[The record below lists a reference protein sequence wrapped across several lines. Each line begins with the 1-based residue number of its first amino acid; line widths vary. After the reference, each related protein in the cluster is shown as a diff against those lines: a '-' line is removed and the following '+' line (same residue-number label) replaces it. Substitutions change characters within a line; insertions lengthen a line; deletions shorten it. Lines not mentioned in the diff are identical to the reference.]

1 MITDK
6 IAKHL
11 EKIYTTKQ
19 DLDQANQLFNELIA
33 KYAAKEFTGNSAMDQ
48 SNVYLI
54 TYGDSFQSGN
64 EKGLK
69 VLSEVIQT
77 YLEDSITD
85 IHLLP
90 MFPFTSDDGFSVTD
104 YLTINPTLGDWEDVK
119 KLARKKRL
127 MYDFV
132 ANHMSAKSAWFKKF
146 LNNEA
151 GFEKSFIEYQKK
163 FDTKNVTRPRTSPL
177 FHEYS
182 NDRGEKKNVWTT
194 FSDDQVDV
202 NPKDPIML
210 ARLSEVLLEYT
221 FSGASSIRLDAI
233 GFLWKDSG
241 TTCMHLP
248 KTHEI
253 VKMWR
258 TLLNHFSPNTQII
271 TETNV
276 PHKENISYLGNG
288 HNEANQVYQ
297 FPLPPLVLFS
307 FIQENTQKLAEWA
320 STIHALSDE
329 ATFFN
334 FLASHDGIGMRP
346 VEGILDQTECETIV
360 ERVLQNQGKVSY
372 KSNPDGSQTIYELN
386 INYGDALRSSED
398 ADQLAAK
405 KLIAAHNIL
414 LSLVGVPAIYYHS
427 IFGSRG
433 DLQGVEE
440 SGINR
445 RINRQKIET
454 KQLATELNTDS
465 YRKTVYEGIT
475 ELLKERQ
482 NHEAFSPYG
491 EQEVLHFDDQVFALK
506 RMAKNGTEII
516 SLTNVA
522 GTKKTIEGLN
532 GVDVLTQ
539 TEVNNNLILEP
550 YGIAWIKVGEQQ

>member
-1 MITDK
+1 MITEK
-6 IAKHL
+6 IAAHL
-11 EKIYTTKQ
+11 EKIYTSKQ
-19 DLDQANQLFNELIA
+19 DLDQANQLFTDLLE
-33 KYAAKEFTGNSAMDQ
+33 KYATKKFTENPAIDQ
-48 SNVYLI
+48 SNAYLI
-54 TYGDSFQSGN
+54 TYGDSFQHGN

-69 VLSEVIQT
+69 VLREVVQT
-77 YLEDSITD
+77 YLDDSITD
-85 IHLLP
+85 VHLLP

-104 YLTINPTLGDWEDVK
+104 YLTINPVLGDWDDIK
-119 KLARKKRL
+119 KLAQKKRL

-132 ANHMSAKSAWFKKF
+132 ANHMSAKSEWFKNF
-146 LNNEA
+146 LNNDI
-151 GFEKSFIEYQKK
+151 GFEQSFVEYQEE
-163 FDTKNVTRPRTSPL
+163 FDTTNVTRPRTSPL

-182 NDRGEKKNVWTT
+182 TDKGEKKKVWTT

-221 FSGASSIRLDAI
+221 FRGASSIRLDAI

-276 PHKENISYLGNG
+276 PHKENISYLGDG

-346 VEGILDQTECETIV
+346 VEGILDDTERETIV
-360 ERVLQNQGKVSY
+360 ERVLNNQGKVSY
-372 KSNPDGSQTIYELN
+372 KSNPDGSQTVYELN

-398 ADQLAAK
+398 TDQLAAK

-414 LSLVGVPAIYYHS
+414 LSFVGVPAIYYHS

-454 KQLATELNTDS
+454 KQLATELDIDS

-475 ELLKERQ
+475 RLLKERQ
-482 NHEAFSPYG
+482 NYEAFSPYG
-491 EQEVLHFDDQVFALK
+491 EQEVLHLDEQVFALK
-506 RMAKNGTEII
+506 RTAKDGSEII
-516 SLTNVA
+516 SLTNVT
-522 GTKKTIEGLN
+522 GTEKIVEGLN
-532 GVDVLTQ
+532 GINVLTQ
-539 TEVNNNLILEP
+539 TEVDNNFILAP

>member
-1 MITDK
+1 MITEK
-6 IAKHL
+6 IAAHL
-11 EKIYTTKQ
+11 EKIYTSKQ
-19 DLDQANQLFNELIA
+19 DLDQANQLFTDLLE
-33 KYAAKEFTGNSAMDQ
+33 KYATKKFTENPAIDQ
-48 SNVYLI
+48 SNAYLI
-54 TYGDSFQSGN
+54 TYGDSFQNGN

-69 VLSEVIQT
+69 VLREVVQT
-77 YLEDSITD
+77 YLDDSITD
-85 IHLLP
+85 VHLLP

-104 YLTINPTLGDWEDVK
+104 YLTINPVLGDWDDIK
-119 KLARKKRL
+119 KLAQKKRL

-132 ANHMSAKSAWFKKF
+132 ANHMSAKSEWFKKF
-146 LNNEA
+146 LNNDI
-151 GFEKSFIEYQKK
+151 GFEQSFVEYQEE
-163 FDTKNVTRPRTSPL
+163 FDTTNVTRPRTSPL

-182 NDRGEKKNVWTT
+182 TDKGEKKKVWTT

-221 FSGASSIRLDAI
+221 FRGASSIRLDAI

-276 PHKENISYLGNG
+276 PHKENISYLGDG

-346 VEGILDQTECETIV
+346 VEGILDDTERETIV
-360 ERVLQNQGKVSY
+360 ERVLNNQGKVSY
-372 KSNPDGSQTIYELN
+372 KSNPDGSQTVYELN

-398 ADQLAAK
+398 TDQLAAK

-414 LSLVGVPAIYYHS
+414 LSFVGVPAIYYHS

-454 KQLATELNTDS
+454 KQLATELDIDS

-475 ELLKERQ
+475 RLLKERQ
-482 NHEAFSPYG
+482 NYEAFSPYG
-491 EQEVLHFDDQVFALK
+491 EQEVLHLDEQVFALK
-506 RMAKNGTEII
+506 RTAKDGSEII
-516 SLTNVA
+516 SLTNVT
-522 GTKKTIEGLN
+522 GTEKIVEGLN
-532 GVDVLTQ
+532 GINVLTQ
-539 TEVNNNLILEP
+539 TEVDNNFILAP

>member
-1 MITDK
+1 MITEK
-6 IAKHL
+6 IATHL
-11 EKIYTTKQ
+11 EKIYTSKQ
-19 DLDQANQLFNELIA
+19 DLDQANQLFTDLLE
-33 KYAAKEFTGNSAMDQ
+33 KYATKKFTENPAIDQ
-48 SNVYLI
+48 SNAYLI
-54 TYGDSFQSGN
+54 TYGDSFQHGN

-69 VLSEVIQT
+69 VLREVVQT
-77 YLEDSITD
+77 YLDGSITD
-85 IHLLP
+85 VHLLP

-104 YLTINPTLGDWEDVK
+104 YLTINPALGDWDDIK
-119 KLARKKRL
+119 KLAQKKRL

-132 ANHMSAKSAWFKKF
+132 ANHMSAKSEWFKKF
-146 LNNEA
+146 LNNDI
-151 GFEKSFIEYQKK
+151 GFEQSFVEYQEE
-163 FDTKNVTRPRTSPL
+163 FDTTNVTRPRTSPL

-182 NDRGEKKNVWTT
+182 TDKGEKKKVWTT

-221 FSGASSIRLDAI
+221 FRGASSIRLDAI

-276 PHKENISYLGNG
+276 PHKENISYLGDG

-346 VEGILDQTECETIV
+346 VEGILDDTERETIV
-360 ERVLQNQGKVSY
+360 ERVLNNQGKVSY
-372 KSNPDGSQTIYELN
+372 KSNPDGSQTVYELN

-398 ADQLAAK
+398 TDQLAAK

-414 LSLVGVPAIYYHS
+414 LSFVGVPAIYYHS

-454 KQLATELNTDS
+454 KQLATKLDIDS

-475 ELLKERQ
+475 RLLKERQ
-482 NHEAFSPYG
+482 NYEAFSPYG
-491 EQEVLHFDDQVFALK
+491 EQEVLHLDEQVFALK
-506 RMAKNGTEII
+506 RTAKDGSEII
-516 SLTNVA
+516 SLTNVT
-522 GTKKTIEGLN
+522 GTEKIVEGLN
-532 GVDVLTQ
+532 GINVLTQ
-539 TEVNNNLILEP
+539 TEVDNNFRLAP

>member
-1 MITDK
+1 MITEK
-6 IAKHL
+6 IAAHL
-11 EKIYTTKQ
+11 EKIYTSKQ
-19 DLDQANQLFNELIA
+19 DLDQANQLFTDLLE
-33 KYAAKEFTGNSAMDQ
+33 KYATKKFTENPAIDQ
-48 SNVYLI
+48 SNAYLI
-54 TYGDSFQSGN
+54 TYGDSFQNGN

-69 VLSEVIQT
+69 VLREVVQT
-77 YLEDSITD
+77 YLDDSITD
-85 IHLLP
+85 VHLLP

-104 YLTINPTLGDWEDVK
+104 YLTINPALGDWDDIK
-119 KLARKKRL
+119 KLAQKKRL

-132 ANHMSAKSAWFKKF
+132 ANHMSAKSEWFKKF
-146 LNNEA
+146 LNNDI
-151 GFEKSFIEYQKK
+151 GFEQSFVEYQEE
-163 FDTKNVTRPRTSPL
+163 FDTTNVTRPRTSPL

-182 NDRGEKKNVWTT
+182 TDKGEKKKVWTT

-221 FSGASSIRLDAI
+221 FRGASSIRLDAI

-276 PHKENISYLGNG
+276 PHKENISYLGDG

-346 VEGILDQTECETIV
+346 VEGILDDTERETIV
-360 ERVLQNQGKVSY
+360 ERVLNNQGKVSY
-372 KSNPDGSQTIYELN
+372 KSNPDGSQTVYELN

-398 ADQLAAK
+398 TDQLAAK

-414 LSLVGVPAIYYHS
+414 LSFVGVPAIYYHS

-454 KQLATELNTDS
+454 KQLATELDIDS

-475 ELLKERQ
+475 RLLKERQ
-482 NHEAFSPYG
+482 NYEAFSPYG
-491 EQEVLHFDDQVFALK
+491 EQEVLHLDEQVFALK
-506 RMAKNGTEII
+506 RTAKDGSEII
-516 SLTNVA
+516 SLTNVT
-522 GTKKTIEGLN
+522 GTEKIVEGLN
-532 GVDVLTQ
+532 GINVLTQ
-539 TEVNNNLILEP
+539 TEVDNNFILAP

>member
-1 MITDK
+1 MITEK
-6 IAKHL
+6 IATHL
-11 EKIYTTKQ
+11 EKIYTSKQ
-19 DLDQANQLFNELIA
+19 DLEQANQLFTDLLE
-33 KYAAKEFTGNSAMDQ
+33 KYAAKEFTENPAIDQ
-48 SNVYLI
+48 SNAYLI

-69 VLSEVIQT
+69 VLTEVVQT
-77 YLEDSITD
+77 YLDDSITD
-85 IHLLP
+85 VHLLP

-104 YLTINPTLGDWEDVK
+104 YLTINPALGDWDDIK
-119 KLARKKRL
+119 KLAQKKRL

-132 ANHMSAKSAWFKKF
+132 ANHMSAKSEWFKKF
-146 LNNEA
+146 LNNDR
-151 GFEKSFIEYQKK
+151 GFEQSFVEYQEA
-163 FDTKNVTRPRTSPL
+163 FDTTNVTRPRTSPL

-182 NDRGEKKNVWTT
+182 TDKGEKKKVWTT

-221 FSGASSIRLDAI
+221 FRGASSIRLDAI

-276 PHKENISYLGNG
+276 PHKENISYLGDG

-346 VEGILDQTECETIV
+346 VEGILDDAERETIV
-360 ERVLQNQGKVSY
+360 ERVLNNQGKVSY
-372 KSNPDGSQTIYELN
+372 KSNPDGSQTVYELN

-398 ADQLAAK
+398 TDQLAAK

-414 LSLVGVPAIYYHS
+414 LSFVGVPAIYYHS

-433 DLQGVEE
+433 DLQGAEE

-454 KQLATELNTDS
+454 KQLATELDIDS

-475 ELLKERQ
+475 RLLKERQ
-482 NHEAFSPYG
+482 NYEAFSPYG
-491 EQEVLHFDDQVFALK
+491 EQEVLHLDEQVFALK
-506 RMAKNGTEII
+506 RTAKDGSEII
-516 SLTNVA
+516 SLTNVT
-522 GTKKTIEGLN
+522 GTEKIVEGLN
-532 GVDVLTQ
+532 GINVLTQ
-539 TEVNNNLILEP
+539 TEVDNNFRLEP

>member
-1 MITDK
+1 MITEK
-6 IAKHL
+6 IATHL
-11 EKIYTTKQ
+11 EKIYTSKQ
-19 DLDQANQLFNELIA
+19 DLEQANQLFTDLLE
-33 KYAAKEFTGNSAMDQ
+33 KYATKEFTENPTIDQ
-48 SNVYLI
+48 SNAYLI
-54 TYGDSFQSGN
+54 TYGDSFQNGN

-69 VLSEVIQT
+69 VLREVVQT
-77 YLEDSITD
+77 YLDDSITD
-85 IHLLP
+85 VHLLP

-104 YLTINPTLGDWEDVK
+104 YLTINPALGDWDDIK
-119 KLARKKRL
+119 KLAQKKRL

-132 ANHMSAKSAWFKKF
+132 ANHMSAKSEWFRKF
-146 LNNEA
+146 LNNDR
-151 GFEKSFIEYQKK
+151 GFEQSFVEYQEV
-163 FDTKNVTRPRTSPL
+163 FDTTHVTRPRTSPL

-182 NDRGEKKNVWTT
+182 TDKGEKKKVWTT

-221 FSGASSIRLDAI
+221 FRGASSIRLDAI

-276 PHKENISYLGNG
+276 PHKENISYLGDG

-346 VEGILDQTECETIV
+346 VEGILDDTERETIV
-360 ERVLQNQGKVSY
+360 ERVLNNQGKVSY
-372 KSNPDGSQTIYELN
+372 KSNPDGSQTVYELN

-398 ADQLAAK
+398 TDQLAAK

-414 LSLVGVPAIYYHS
+414 LSFVGVPAIYYHS

-433 DLQGVEE
+433 DLQGAEE

-454 KQLATELNTDS
+454 KQLATELDIDS

-475 ELLKERQ
+475 RLLKERQ
-482 NHEAFSPYG
+482 NYEAFSPYG
-491 EQEVLHFDDQVFALK
+491 EQEVLHLDEQVFALK
-506 RMAKNGTEII
+506 RTAKDGSEII
-516 SLTNVA
+516 SLTNVT
-522 GTKKTIEGLN
+522 GTEKIVEGLN
-532 GVDVLTQ
+532 GINVLTQ
-539 TEVNNNLILEP
+539 TEVDNNFRLEP